1 MPLRSREIS
10 GFRHEPGHPTFS
22 HHRGRYDVHL
32 ALASIYTLS
41 KVNFFETD
49 VPSSPAWT
57 QENGVFVPVIVEKL
71 MQHMLEWD
79 VAAPNCLCPLQDPSS
94 ALVQMNLRRGEDG

>member
-49 VPSSPAWT
+49 VPSSPA
-57 QENGVFVPVIVEKL
+57 
-71 MQHMLEWD
+71 
-79 VAAPNCLCPLQDPSS
+79 
-94 ALVQMNLRRGEDG
+94 